1 MFSLIAKDILVQ
13 KKQLPLSF
21 AYILLIVFAF
31 QSVGNAMFAVSVV
44 AFTYMMIMTSCAYE
58 DKNKADIMLNSLPMK
73 RSSIVLAKYLSVLVF
88 FIMGTAAYA
97 ILTLVLSLSGA
108 PIKPG
113 PLSLESFIGGF
124 AGVSLLSGLFL
135 PVFFKLG
142 YIKSKIYNFIL
153 FFIFFFGISTLSG
166 ILENQ
171 ESDWMKDMVHFI
183 QTKSDA
189 LIAVLLLSVI
199 LVFLIISYNVAAW
212 FYKQRE
218 F

>member
-1 MFSLIAKDILVQ
+1 MFNLIAKDILVQ

-31 QSVGNAMFAVSVV
+31 QSVGKAMFAVSIV

-58 DKNKADIMLNSLPMK
+58 DKNKADILLNSLPLK

-88 FIMGTAAYA
+88 FLMGTVAYA
-97 ILTLVLSLSGA
+97 ILTLVISISGI
-108 PIKPG
+108 PIKPN
-113 PLSLESFIGGF
+113 PLSLESFVGGF

-153 FFIFFFGISTLSG
+153 FFVFFFGVSALSEV
-166 ILENQ
+166 LQKQ
-171 ESDWMKDMVHFI
+171 EIAWMKDITHFI

-189 LIAVLLLSVI
+189 LIAVLLLGVI
-199 LVFLIISYNVAAW
+199 LVFLMISYNVAAW